1 MECNALNRRKLWHAA
16 FSGSAHFFV
25 VVKLFSLPSHASCG
39 RKERRGRRGLRPCPL
54 PGRKGCVGFAFGRR
68 GMARGPQG
76 GESGKACCGHRSC
89 TCRGVLEYLPRRT
102 AHFRARPCPV
112 PVCSHRRSRRLRP
125 RAGGRHRVPHGA
137 QNPTD
142 HLFLRLFG
150 PFFCV
155 SKNLFLAL
163 PDNQST
169 ETRTIKTNET

>member
-76 GESGKACCGHRSC
+76 GESGKACCGQRSC
-89 TCRGVLEYLPRRT
+89 TCRGVLEYLPQSTRVLCGKHCEALRT
-102 AHFRARPCPV
+102 APCAFSSASVPCARMLPQAFSPV
-112 PVCSHRRSRRLRP
+112 E
-125 RAGGRHRVPHGA
+125 GRGRGTPSPPAWSSEPHG
-137 QNPTD
+137 PS
-142 HLFLRLFG
+142 FLRL
-150 PFFCV
+150 
-155 SKNLFLAL
+155 LAH
-163 PDNQST
+163 SFA
-169 ETRTIKTNET
+169 

>member
-76 GESGKACCGHRSC
+76 GESGKACCGQRGC
-89 TCRGVLEYLPRRT
+89 TCRGVLEYLPQSTRMLCGKHCEALRTAPRRT

-142 HLFLRLFG
+142 HLFLRL
-150 PFFCV
+150 
-155 SKNLFLAL
+155 LAH
-163 PDNQST
+163 SFA
-169 ETRTIKTNET
+169 